1 MSLTLKKFHPMVYR
15 GSPFMN
21 LVRTAILGFT
31 PDNQSNIPLENI
43 IKLMTV
49 TYHVI
54 DLLLQDE
61 PLTALDNWFLST

>member
-1 MSLTLKKFHPMVYR
+1 
-15 GSPFMN
+15 MN
-21 LVRTAILGFT
+21 LVRTDILGFT

>member
-1 MSLTLKKFHPMVYR
+1 MVYR

-21 LVRTAILGFT
+21 LVRTDILGFT

>member
-1 MSLTLKKFHPMVYR
+1 
-15 GSPFMN
+15 MN

-49 TYHVI
+49 TYHLI